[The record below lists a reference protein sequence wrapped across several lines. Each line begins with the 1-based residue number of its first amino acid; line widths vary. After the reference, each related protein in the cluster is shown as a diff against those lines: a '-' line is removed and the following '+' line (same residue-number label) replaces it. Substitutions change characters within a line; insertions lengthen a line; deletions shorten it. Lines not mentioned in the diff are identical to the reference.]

1 MKHGEEQQT
10 RHQTKSRQNA
20 ARCNSG
26 HLPGVTLLP
35 VYSEVFFPVASH
47 PANNQASPALA
58 RASLFFPLYFSTLFP
73 PSKLPGRALGLGKVW
88 LATDYVV
95 SIVSA

>member
-1 MKHGEEQQT
+1 MEKNNKRDT
-10 RHQTKSRQNA
+10 RQNLVKTQLGVIPGTCPA
-20 ARCNSG
+20 LRCS
-26 HLPGVTLLP
+26 PFTLKF
-35 VYSEVFFPVASH
+35 SSPVASH

-73 PSKLPGRALGLGKVW
+73 SKLPAACMALGLGKVW